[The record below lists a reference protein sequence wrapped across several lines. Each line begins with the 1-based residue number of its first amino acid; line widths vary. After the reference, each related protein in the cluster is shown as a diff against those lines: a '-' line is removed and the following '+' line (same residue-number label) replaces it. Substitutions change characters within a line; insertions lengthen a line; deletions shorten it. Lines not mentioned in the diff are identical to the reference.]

1 VATSLM
7 MAGVVL
13 VGVTAFRQLPVSA
26 LPQVDYPTI
35 QIQTFYPG
43 ASPEVVTSSITAPLE
58 KQFGQV
64 PGLTQMT
71 SISSF
76 SSSLITLQ
84 FSLDLSIDVAEQE
97 VQAAINAATTFLP
110 KDLPVPPIYSKTNPA
125 DAPILTLAITSST
138 VPLPRVEELAET
150 RMAQR
155 ISQLKGVGLV
165 SISGGQRPAVRVQ
178 ANPTALASYGL
189 NLEALR
195 TALSSANVNQAKGSF
210 DGPDQA
216 WTINDNDQLQAGAQY
231 GPIIIAYRNG
241 APVRIRDVA
250 TVIDGAENTKL
261 AAWVNA
267 DRAIVLNIQRQP
279 GTNIISVV
287 DTVQGILPQIEA
299 SLPEGIR
306 VQVITDRTTTIRASV
321 RDVEYELLLTTVL
334 VVMVIFLFLRSA
346 SATIIPGIA
355 VPLSLV
361 GTFAVMYLL
370 GYSLD
375 NLSLMALTIST
386 GFVVDDAIVMIEN
399 ISRYI
404 ERGDSAMQ
412 AALTGSAE
420 IGFTIVSLTVSLIAV
435 LIPLLFMA
443 DIVGRLFREFAVTL
457 AVTIM
462 FSAFVSLTL
471 TPMMSARILRHRPEA
486 EQGALYRWSEWGF
499 VKTIEA
505 YGKMVRVVLR
515 HQFLTLMVAVGTLG
529 LTVYLYIVV
538 PKGFF
543 PVQDTGSVL
552 GISQAPETVSFPAMS
567 NRQQELV
574 QVIRQDPAVENLTSF
589 IGADGVNTTM
599 NSGRIQIT
607 LKPLEERA
615 GVSAVDVIRRLAPK
629 VQQVAGIQLFM
640 QPVQDLTVEDRISRT
655 QYQYALD
662 APDKALLDLWV
673 PRLVDRMKQLPELR
687 DVASDQQ
694 NNGLGLLVSID
705 RDTAGRLGITPQNI
719 DDALYDSF
727 GQRQVSTIYT
737 QTNQF
742 HVILEVAPQYQQ
754 DSAALGDMYVPI
766 GSASANLAT
775 TIALAGTNS
784 ALTGAAAL
792 APAPLRS
799 LVQASMIP
807 SPITINHQSQFPV
820 VTLSFNLAPGAS
832 LGAAVEHIKQVTQQ
846 LGMPAS
852 IEPTFQGTARAFESS
867 LANELILILAACVT
881 VYLVLGILY
890 ESFIHPITILS
901 TLPSAGVGALLALIL
916 FHKDLDVIA
925 LIGLILL
932 IGIVKKNAIMMIDFA
947 LQAERKEGKRP
958 EEAIYQACLLRFRPI
973 MMTTMAALLGAV
985 PLAFG
990 GGVGSELRQPL
1001 GICIIGGLLISQ
1013 VLTLFTT
1020 PVVYLYF
1027 GRAAAWVA
1035 RSRGSSKNEEL
1046 LPGAELT

>member
-1 VATSLM
+1 
-7 MAGVVL
+7 
-13 VGVTAFRQLPVSA
+13 
-26 LPQVDYPTI
+26 
-35 QIQTFYPG
+35 
-43 ASPEVVTSSITAPLE
+43 
-58 KQFGQV
+58 
-64 PGLTQMT
+64 
-71 SISSF
+71 
-76 SSSLITLQ
+76 
-84 FSLDLSIDVAEQE
+84 
-97 VQAAINAATTFLP
+97 
-110 KDLPVPPIYSKTNPA
+110 
-125 DAPILTLAITSST
+125 
-138 VPLPRVEELAET
+138 
-150 RMAQR
+150 
-155 ISQLKGVGLV
+155 
-165 SISGGQRPAVRVQ
+165 
-178 ANPTALASYGL
+178 
-189 NLEALR
+189 
-195 TALSSANVNQAKGSF
+195 
-210 DGPDQA
+210 
-216 WTINDNDQLQAGAQY
+216 
-231 GPIIIAYRNG
+231 
-241 APVRIRDVA
+241 
-250 TVIDGAENTKL
+250 
-261 AAWVNA
+261 
-267 DRAIVLNIQRQP
+267 
-279 GTNIISVV
+279 
-287 DTVQGILPQIEA
+287 
-299 SLPEGIR
+299 

-321 RDVEYELLLTTVL
+321 QDVEFELLLTTVL
-334 VVMVIFLFLRSA
+334 VVLVIFLFLRSP

-404 ERGDSAMQ
+404 EMGESAMQ
-412 AALTGSAE
+412 AALKGAAE

-471 TPMMSARILRHRPEA
+471 TPMMAARILRHHPET
-486 EQGALYRWSEWGF
+486 EQGKLYRWSEWCF
-499 VKTIEA
+499 VKTIEG
-505 YGKMVRVVLR
+505 YGRMVRVVLR
-515 HQFLTLMVAVGTLG
+515 HQFLTLLVAISTLG
-529 LTVYLYIVV
+529 LTVYLYIIV

-552 GISQAPETVSFPAMS
+552 GISQAPETISFPAMS
-567 NRQQELV
+567 QRQQELV

-615 GVSAVDVIRRLAPK
+615 GVSAEDVIRRLQPK
-629 VQQVAGIQLFM
+629 VQRVSGIQLFM

-655 QYQYALD
+655 QYQYAVD

-694 NNGLGLLVSID
+694 NNGLGLLVRID

-799 LVQASMIP
+799 LTTASMIP

-832 LGAAVEHIKQVTQQ
+832 LGAAVEHIKQVTKG

-852 IEPTFQGTARAFESS
+852 IEPSFQGTARAFESS
-867 LANELILILAACVT
+867 LSNELILILAACVT
-881 VYLVLGILY
+881 VYLVLGVLY
-890 ESFIHPITILS
+890 ESFIHPVTILS

-916 FHKDLDVIA
+916 FKKDLDVIA
-925 LIGLILL
+925 LIGIILL

-947 LQAERKEGKRP
+947 LEAERKEGKRP

-990 GGVGSELRQPL
+990 SGVGSELRKPL

-1020 PVVYLYF
+1020 PVIYLYF

-1035 RSRGSSKNEEL
+1035 RLRGSGKSEEL
-1046 LPGAELT
+1046 LTGAELT

>member
-1 VATSLM
+1 M

-13 VGVTAFRQLPVSA
+13 VGFTAFRQLPVSA

-35 QIQTFYPG
+35 QVQTFYPG

-64 PGLTQMT
+64 PGLSQMT
-71 SISSF
+71 SVSSF
-76 SSSLITLQ
+76 GSSLITLQ
-84 FSLDLSIDVAEQE
+84 FSLDLNIDIAEQE
-97 VQAAINAATTFLP
+97 VQAAINSASSFLP
-110 KDLPVPPIYSKTNPA
+110 NSYLPFPPIYSKTNPA
-125 DAPILTLAITSST
+125 DAPILTLAITSDN
-138 VPLPRVEELAET
+138 VPLPKVEELAET

-155 ISQLKGVGLV
+155 ISQLPGVGLV

-178 ANPTALASYGL
+178 ANPTALASYDL
-189 NLEALR
+189 SLESLR
-195 TALSSANVNQAKGSF
+195 TALSSANVNQAKGNF
-210 DGPDQA
+210 DGRDQA
-216 WTINDNDQLQAGAQY
+216 WTINDNDQLSKGKDY
-231 GPIIIAYRNG
+231 EPIIIAYRNG
-241 APVRIRDVA
+241 APIRVKDVA
-250 TVIDGAENTKL
+250 KVFDGAENTKL
-261 AAWVNA
+261 AAWVN
-267 DRAIVLNIQRQP
+267 DTRALVLNIQRQP
-279 GTNIISVV
+279 GTNIINVV
-287 DTVQGILPQIEA
+287 DTVQALLPQIEA
-299 SLPEGIR
+299 SLPQGVNVRI
-306 VQVITDRTTTIRASV
+306 VSDRTTTI
-321 RDVEYELLLTTVL
+321 L
-334 VVMVIFLFLRSA
+334 VVAVIFVFLRSA

-404 ERGDSAMQ
+404 EQGESAMQ
-412 AALTGSAE
+412 AALKGSAE

-457 AVTIM
+457 AVTIV

-471 TPMMSARILRHRPEA
+471 TPMMSARILRHHPEG
-486 EQGALYRWSEWGF
+486 EQGRFYRWSEWCF
-499 VKTIEA
+499 VKSIEA
-505 YGKMVRVVLR
+505 YGRMVQVVLR
-515 HQFLTLMVAVGTLG
+515 HQPLTLFVAIGTLG
-529 LTVYLYIVV
+529 LTVYLYNIV

-543 PVQDTGSVL
+543 PVQDTGAIL

-567 NRQQELV
+567 RLQQELAK
-574 QVIRQDPAVENLTSF
+574 VIRQDPAVENLVSF

-607 LKPLEERA
+607 LKPLEQRA
-615 GVSAVDVIRRLAPK
+615 GVSATDVIRRLEPK
-629 VQQVAGIQLFM
+629 VAQVPGIQLYL
-640 QPVQDLTVEDRISRT
+640 QPIQDLTVEDRISRT

-662 APDKALLDLWV
+662 APDMTLLDTWV
-673 PRLVDRMKQLPELR
+673 PRLLNRMKQIPELR

-694 NNGLGLLVSID
+694 NNGVGLMVNID
-705 RDTAGRLGITPQNI
+705 RDTSGRMGITPQNI
-719 DDALYDSF
+719 DDALYDAF

-742 HVILEVAPQYQQ
+742 RVILEVAPQYQSDTRSLQ
-754 DSAALGDMYVPI
+754 DLYVPI
-766 GSASANLAT
+766 NAASSNLAS
-775 TIALAGTNS
+775 TIALAGTNT

-792 APAPLRS
+792 APTPFNVITSAKLMP
-799 LVQASMIP
+799 A
-807 SPITINHQSQFPV
+807 PITINHQAQFPV
-820 VTLSFNLAPGAS
+820 VTVSFNLAPGAS
-832 LGAAVEHIKQVTQQ
+832 LGTAVDHIKQVAKD
-846 LGMPAS
+846 LHMPAS
-852 IEPTFQGTARAFESS
+852 IEPTFQGTAHAFESS
-867 LANELILILAACVT
+867 LSNEVILILAATVT
-881 VYLVLGILY
+881 VYLILGMLY

-901 TLPSAGVGALLALIL
+901 TLPSAGVGALLALIV

-947 LQAERKEGKRP
+947 LEAERNEGKTP

-990 GGVGSELRQPL
+990 SGVGSELRKPL
-1001 GICIIGGLLISQ
+1001 GICIIGGLLVSQ

-1020 PVVYLYF
+1020 PVIYLYF
-1027 GRAAAWVA
+1027 DRAAAWVGR
-1035 RSRGSSKNEEL
+1035 RSGKTRHLRPE
-1046 LPGAELT
+1046 AELG

>member
-1 VATSLM
+1 

-35 QIQTFYPG
+35 QIQTGYPG

-84 FSLDLSIDVAEQE
+84 FSLDLSIDIAEQE
-97 VQAAINAATTFLP
+97 VQAAINAASTFLP
-110 KDLPVPPIYSKTNPA
+110 NNLPFPPIYSKTNPA
-125 DAPILTLAITSST
+125 DAPILTLAITST
-138 VPLPRVEELAET
+138 TIPLPKVEELAET
-150 RMAQR
+150 RLAQR

-189 NLEALR
+189 SLEALR
-195 TALSSANVNQAKGSF
+195 TALASANVNQAKGSF

-216 WTINDNDQLQAGAQY
+216 WTINDNDQLQTGSQY
-231 GPIIIAYRNG
+231 GPIIVAYRNG
-241 APVRIRDVA
+241 APVRVRDVA

-261 AAWVNA
+261 AAWVNS
-267 DRAIVLNIQRQP
+267 DRAIVVNIQRQP
-279 GTNIISVV
+279 GTNIINVV
-287 DTVQGILPQIEA
+287 QTVQDLLPQIEA
-299 SLPEGIR
+299 SLPEGIH
-306 VQVITDRTTTIRASV
+306 VQVIADRTTTIRASV
-321 RDVEYELLLTTVL
+321 KDVEFELLLTTVL
-334 VVMVIFLFLRSA
+334 VVMVIFVFLRSA

-355 VPLSLV
+355 VPLSLI
-361 GTFAVMYLL
+361 GAFAVMYLL

-404 ERGDSAMQ
+404 EKGDSAME
-412 AALTGSAE
+412 AALKGSEE

-457 AVTIM
+457 AVTII

-471 TPMMSARILRHRPEA
+471 TPMMSARILRHKPA
-486 EQGALYRWSEWGF
+486 SAQGILYRWSEWCF
-499 VKTIEA
+499 TKTIEV
-505 YGKMVRVVLR
+505 YGRMVQVVLR
-515 HQFLTLMVAVGTLG
+515 HQPLTLFVAVATLG
-529 LTVYLYIVV
+529 LTIYLYNVV

-543 PVQDTGSVL
+543 PVQDTGSIL
-552 GISQAPETVSFPAMS
+552 GISQAPETVSFSAMAR
-567 NRQQELV
+567 RQQDLA

-607 LKPLEERA
+607 LKPLEERE
-615 GVSAVDVIRRLAPK
+615 GVSAVDVIRRLGPK
-629 VQQVAGIQLFM
+629 LQQVPGIELYM

-662 APDKALLDLWV
+662 APDTSLLDAWV
-673 PRLVDRMKQLPELR
+673 PRLLAKMKQIPELR

-694 NNGLGLLVSID
+694 NNGLGLLVRID

-742 HVILEVAPQYQQ
+742 HVILEVAPHYQQ
-754 DSAALGDMYVPI
+754 DSSALEDMYVPI
-766 GSASANLAT
+766 GSASQNLAT

-799 LVQASMIP
+799 LVRATPIP
-807 SPITINHQSQFPV
+807 APIAINHQSQFPV

-832 LGAAVEHIKQVTQQ
+832 LGTAVQHIKQVTQQ
-846 LGMPAS
+846 LAMPAS
-852 IEPTFQGTARAFESS
+852 VECTFQGTAHAFESS
-867 LANELILILAACVT
+867 LANESILILAATVT
-881 VYLVLGILY
+881 VYLVLGMLY

-901 TLPSAGVGALLALIL
+901 TLPSAGVGAILALIL
-916 FHKDLDVIA
+916 FKRDLDVIA
-925 LIGLILL
+925 LIGIILL

-947 LQAERKEGKRP
+947 LEAERHEGKTP
-958 EEAIYQACLLRFRPI
+958 QEAIYQACLLRFRPI

-990 GGVGSELRQPL
+990 SGVGSELRKPL
-1001 GICIIGGLLISQ
+1001 GICIIGGLLLSQ
-1013 VLTLFTT
+1013 VMTLFTT
-1020 PVVYLYF
+1020 PVIYLYF
-1027 GRAAAWVA
+1027 DRLGSWI
-1035 RSRGSSKNEEL
+1035 SRRH
-1046 LPGAELT
+1046 GAEKRESDLAEA